1 MCKMP
6 AESASRNTGDEGEG
20 GGGEREGGL
29 GPMKVTVWGGGWKR
43 REEGGRGSSHET
55 QNATCTK
62 TVLSVVACALS

>member
-1 MCKMP
+1 MKVW
-6 AESASRNTGDEGEG
+6 GDG

-29 GPMKVTVWGGGWKR
+29 GPMKVAVWGGGWKR

-55 QNATCTK
+55 QKATCTK